1 MAVKPHNGT
10 NETNVYA
17 QGAPEAGKRAISRK
31 TWRANAADVDTRPGA
46 DRKAV
51 LKDQK
56 AQFGGIHWLVAFFG
70 WLTATGA
77 AVLLTAL
84 ATALAAVTGLAT
96 PGQSD
101 GQISPEAGIGGAVLV
116 LIAVAA
122 SYYVGGYVAGRM
134 ARFNGP
140 EQGLAVWLLSIV
152 GSGLIALI
160 GLVSGPS
167 WDALSSLTVLPRIPV
182 NDSLLTTGGIIAAV
196 IGLAAT
202 LGGAMFGGLMGTR
215 FHRKI
220 DRVGFDR

>member
-1 MAVKPHNGT
+1 MALKPHHRAGT
-10 NETNVYA
+10 ESVPS
-17 QGAPEAGKRAISRK
+17 QRESESGSGARPRAE
-31 TWRANAADVDTRPGA
+31 
-46 DRKAV
+46 RKAV

-84 ATALAAVTGLAT
+84 ATALAAVTGLGT
-96 PGQSD
+96 PGRGE
-101 GQISPEAGIGGAVLV
+101 GQISPEAGVGAAVLV

-140 EQGLAVWLLSIV
+140 TQGLAVWLLSIA
-152 GSGLIALI
+152 GSALIAVI
-160 GLVSGPS
+160 GLVSGPG

-182 NDSLLTTGGIIAAV
+182 NGSLLTAGGIIAAI

-202 LGGAMFGGLMGTR
+202 LGGAMLGGLMGTR